1 MHHDKKHVSTLFL
14 CFALFLFTSIA
25 HATPEI
31 TDERAT
37 AAYWTQRNVQGDVPF
52 LNAEQIAAVNTA
64 IRAKDSTITDLRALP
79 TEMTG
84 AEVHARIIAA
94 RSDGGYGEAT
104 TPEVYENGAPLSA
117 STYQNARANCNLQ
130 ALTSTV
136 SLRYGVVLRRANL
149 RILPHEAG
157 WFESPNDVHYDDLQA
172 TALDPAEP
180 LAVLWNSADG
190 RFSFVICRNYA
201 GWLARADFVETN
213 REMWMT
219 YVQPETFAVVLA
231 NKKSVTL
238 PNGESV
244 LLQMGTKIPATENGG
259 QMELTLPM
267 QQQNT
272 LVLAKITVPADDS
285 IRMGFLPCTENNFIR
300 QGFRF
305 LGDVYGWGGMDDSV
319 DCSAFVGDV
328 YRSMGIELPRDA
340 DHQARA
346 LPKVAWLSG
355 NYNQRLATLETFPS
369 GALLANATHIMLYLG
384 EDANGTPMVLQA
396 MSSYFTF
403 ENGQRQ
409 KHYLRKVIASTVD
422 FPNVNDVPYLD
433 GVQVL
438 GALR

>member
-1 MHHDKKHVSTLFL
+1 MHLNQKHVSTLFL
-14 CFALFLFTSIA
+14 FLTFLLFASIA
-25 HATPEI
+25 QATPEV

-37 AAYWTQRNVQGDVPF
+37 ATYWTERNAQGDVPF
-52 LNAEQIAAVNTA
+52 LSAEQIATVNA
-64 IRAKDSTITDLRALP
+64 SIRAKDSTMTDLRALP

-84 AEVHARIIAA
+84 AEVRARIVAA

-104 TPEVYENGAPLSA
+104 TPDVYENGAPLSA
-117 STYQNARANCNLQ
+117 STYQDARANCNLQ
-130 ALTSTV
+130 ALSATV
-136 SLRYGVVLRRANL
+136 PLHYGIVLRRANL
-149 RILPHEAG
+149 RILPHEEG
-157 WFESPNDVHYDDLQA
+157 WFESPYDVHYDDLQA

-190 RFSFVICRNYA
+190 RYSFVICRNYA

-213 REMWMT
+213 RETWLT
-219 YVQPETFAVVLA
+219 YVQPETFAVVVA

-238 PNGESV
+238 PNGETV
-244 LLQMGTKIPATENGG
+244 LLQMGAKIPATENAG
-259 QMELTLPM
+259 QIELSLPM
-267 QQQNT
+267 QQQNA
-272 LVLAKITVPADDS
+272 LVVAKVTVPADDS
-285 IRMGFLPCTENNFIR
+285 LRMGFLPCTENNFIR

-340 DHQARA
+340 DHQAKA

-355 NYNQRLATLETFPS
+355 NYKQRLTTLKTFPP

-403 ENGQRQ
+403 DNGERE

-422 FPNVNDVPYLD
+422 FSNVNGVPYLD